1 MQYNSHF
8 IPARQTKNYQENNFM
23 NIVDGG
29 KNNLM
34 DMACA
39 YFR

>member
-1 MQYNSHF
+1 MPYNF
-8 IPARQTKNYQENNFM
+8 EPMRQTKNYQENNFM

-34 DMACA
+34 EMAYA
-39 YFR
+39 YFK

>member
-1 MQYNSHF
+1 MPCNF
-8 IPARQTKNYQENNFM
+8 KAMRQTKNYQENNFM

-34 DMACA
+34 EMTCA
-39 YFR
+39 YFK